1 MSQRLR
7 RKPEMM
13 GSGKAGIF
21 SGTRKVIKQDS
32 GSQLITSPPR
42 PVRIR
47 AKRLVLREEQDLAE

>member
-1 MSQRLR
+1 
-7 RKPEMM
+7 MM